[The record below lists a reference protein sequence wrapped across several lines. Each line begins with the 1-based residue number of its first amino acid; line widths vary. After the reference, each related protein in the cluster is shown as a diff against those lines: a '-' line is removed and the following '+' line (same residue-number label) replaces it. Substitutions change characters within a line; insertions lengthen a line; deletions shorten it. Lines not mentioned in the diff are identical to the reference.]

1 MKARPDTSFETG
13 YVSESGPWCEGRN
26 ARVKFKEQFGKLAM
40 LGLYGL
46 GAMVTCRAVEVLV
59 PQMVIALGHIK

>member
-1 MKARPDTSFETG
+1 MNARPDASFETG
-13 YVSESGPWCEGRN
+13 YVSESGSWCERRN
-26 ARVKFKEQFGKLAM
+26 AGVKFKEQFGKLAM